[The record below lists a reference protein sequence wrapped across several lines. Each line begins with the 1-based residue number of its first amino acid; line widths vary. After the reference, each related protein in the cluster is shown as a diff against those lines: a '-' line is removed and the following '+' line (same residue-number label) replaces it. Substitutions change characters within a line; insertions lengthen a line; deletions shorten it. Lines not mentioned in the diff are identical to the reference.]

1 MGTSKADSPD
11 NSQARVLAF
20 LADPATHG
28 EPVERVDTHGASV
41 FLASDRAYKLKRAVR
56 FSYLD
61 FSTLEKRHAVCLR
74 ELELNRRI
82 APGLYLDVLPIVER
96 ADASLA
102 FGTASQSGPEV
113 LDWVVVMRRFQD
125 RDLLAT
131 MVREGR
137 LEPLMVRDL
146 ADTIAHF
153 HQHDAHPV
161 EDDGVS
167 RVRRVIEGNRQSMAA
182 TGTQILDPEACESWL
197 DHSLAELE
205 RVSPVLRA
213 RAAEGWVRHGHGDL
227 HLGNICLWE
236 GRPTPF
242 DCLEFNDEFPISD
255 VLYDLAFAVM
265 DLWHRGHHELAS
277 LLTNRYLDRVDMEA
291 DASALF
297 PLFLSMRAAVRA
309 HVLATQATQ
318 VRDKERGL
326 ALQQDARSYL
336 SAARDFLIPSPAR
349 LVAVG
354 GFSGTGKSTLAA
366 HLAPELGT
374 VPGARW
380 LRTDVL
386 RKKLA
391 GVAPETRLPESAY
404 SRANSD
410 AVYARLL
417 TLAKQ
422 TLRAGSSVIV
432 DGVFARGSERQ
443 ALAELADEVGVQ
455 FVGLWLEAPR
465 EALRS
470 RIEGRMNDASDANV
484 EVLERQLEMDP
495 GDLTDWHCVCAVGSP
510 RAVAEAARRA
520 L

>member
-1 MGTSKADSPD
+1 MDTSNADKSRDP
-11 NSQARVLAF
+11 QARVLAF

-74 ELELNRRI
+74 ELELNRRT
-82 APGLYLDVLPIVER
+82 APALYLDVLPIVER

-102 FGTASQSGPEV
+102 FGTALQSGPEV

-131 MVREGR
+131 MAREGR
-137 LEPLMVRDL
+137 LAPLMVRDL
-146 ADTIAHF
+146 ADTIARF

-182 TGTQILDPEACESWL
+182 TGTEVLDPEACASWL
-197 DHSLAELE
+197 DESLAELE
-205 RVSPVLRA
+205 RVSPILRA
-213 RAAEGWVRHGHGDL
+213 RAAKGWVRHGHGDL
-227 HLGNICLWE
+227 HLGNICVWE

-242 DCLEFNDEFPISD
+242 DCLEFNDEFAISD

-265 DLWHRGHHELAS
+265 DLWHRGRHELAS
-277 LLTNRYLDRVDMEA
+277 LLTNRYLDRVEMDAEA
-291 DASALF
+291 PALF

-309 HVLATQATQ
+309 HVLATQSTQ
-318 VRDKERGL
+318 ARDQERGL
-326 ALQQDARSYL
+326 ALQQEARSYL
-336 SAARDFLIPSPAR
+336 AAARDFLKPSLAR

-366 HLAPELGT
+366 HLASELGA

-410 AVYARLL
+410 AVYAGLL
-417 TLAKQ
+417 SLAEQ

-432 DGVFARGSERQ
+432 DGVFARASERQ
-443 ALAELADEVGVQ
+443 TLVELADKVGVP
-455 FVGLWLEAPR
+455 FDGLWLEASR
-465 EALRS
+465 EVLRTRVEQ
-470 RIEGRMNDASDANV
+470 RINDASDANV
-484 EVLERQLEMDP
+484 EVLERQLDTDP
-495 GDLTDWHCVCAVGSP
+495 GDLREWRSVCAEGSP
-510 RAVAEAARRA
+510 LDVAEAARRA

>member
-1 MGTSKADSPD
+1 MDTCKAESPRD
-11 NSQARVLAF
+11 PQARVLAF

-41 FLASDRAYKLKRAVR
+41 FLVSDRAYKLKRAVR

-61 FSTLEKRHAVCLR
+61 FSSLDKRHAVCLR
-74 ELELNRRI
+74 ELELNRRT

-131 MVREGR
+131 MAREGR
-137 LEPLMVRDL
+137 LKPLMVRDL
-146 ADTIAHF
+146 ADTIARF
-153 HQHDAHPV
+153 HQHDAHSV
-161 EDDGVS
+161 QDDGVT

-182 TGTQILDPEACESWL
+182 TGTDILDPEACQALLEE
-197 DHSLAELE
+197 SLAELE
-205 RVSPVLRA
+205 RVSPLLQA
-213 RAAEGWVRHGHGDL
+213 RAAKGWVRHGHGDL
-227 HLGNICLWE
+227 HLGNICVWE

-242 DCLEFNDEFPISD
+242 DCLEFNDEFAISD

-265 DLWHRGHHELAS
+265 DLWHRGHHDLAS

-291 DASALF
+291 DAPALF

-318 VRDKERGL
+318 TRDEERGL
-326 ALQQDARSYL
+326 ALQQEARSYL
-336 SAARDFLIPSPAR
+336 EAAREFLIPSPAR
-349 LVAVG
+349 LVTVG

-391 GVAPETRLPESAY
+391 GVAPETRLPETAY

-410 AVYARLL
+410 AVYVRLL
-417 TLAKQ
+417 TLAEQ
-422 TLRAGSSVIV
+422 TLQAGSSVIL
-432 DGVFARGSERQ
+432 DGVFARASERQ
-443 ALAELADEVGVQ
+443 ALAELADKVGVP
-455 FVGLWLEAPR
+455 FDGLWLEASR
-465 EALRS
+465 EVLRH
-470 RIEGRMNDASDANV
+470 RIEGRVNDASDADV
-484 EVLERQLEMDP
+484 EVLDRQLQMDP
-495 GDLTDWHCVCAVGSP
+495 GDLTDWHCVRAEESP
-510 RAVAEAARRA
+510 QDVAGAARRA

>member
-1 MGTSKADSPD
+1 MDTSNADDSRDP
-11 NSQARVLAF
+11 QARVLAF

-28 EPVERVDTHGASV
+28 EPVQRVDTHGASV
-41 FLASDRAYKLKRAVR
+41 FLASERAYKLKRAVR

-61 FSTLEKRHAVCLR
+61 FSTLEQRRAVCLR

-82 APGLYLDVLPIVER
+82 APGLYLEVVPIVER
-96 ADASLA
+96 ADTSLA
-102 FGTASQSGPEV
+102 FGAPSQSGPEI

-161 EDDGVS
+161 LDDGVS

-182 TGTQILDPEACESWL
+182 TGTEILDPEACQAWMDE
-197 DHSLAELE
+197 SLAELAQA
-205 RVSPVLRA
+205 SPVLRA
-213 RAAEGWVRHGHGDL
+213 RAAKGWIRHGHGDL

-236 GRPTPF
+236 GTLTPF
-242 DCLEFNDEFPISD
+242 DCLEFNDEFAISD

-265 DLWHRGHHELAS
+265 DLWHRGHHDLAS
-277 LLTNRYLDRVDMEA
+277 LLTNRYLDLVNMEP
-291 DASALF
+291 DALTVF

-318 VRDKERGL
+318 ARDKERGL
-326 ALQQDARSYL
+326 ALQQVARSYL
-336 SAARDFLIPSPAR
+336 AEARDFLVPYPPR

-366 HLAPELGT
+366 NLAPEVGA

-386 RKKLA
+386 RKTSA
-391 GVAPETRLPESAY
+391 GVAPETRLPETAY
-404 SRANSD
+404 SRSNSD
-410 AVYARLL
+410 AVYVRLL
-417 TLAKQ
+417 SLAEQ
-422 TLRAGSSVIV
+422 TLRAGCSVIV
-432 DGVFARGSERQ
+432 DGVFARASERQ
-443 ALAELADEVGVQ
+443 AFLELADKVGVR
-455 FVGLWLEAPR
+455 FDGLWLEASR

-470 RIEGRMNDASDANV
+470 RIEGRINDASDANI
-484 EVLERQLEMDP
+484 EVLDRQLQMNL
-495 GDLTDWHCVCAVGSP
+495 GDLAAWHCVCAEGSP
-510 RAVAEAARRA
+510 QDVAEAAKRA